1 MRDLKTRFIFID
13 ILQTLNRMDQIAE
26 EVKLALKPHFAKSLI
41 NKDEYKDIMRK
52 TVPKVRS
59 ISGGCRV

>member
-1 MRDLKTRFIFID
+1 
-13 ILQTLNRMDQIAE
+13 MDQIAE

-52 TVPKVRS
+52 TVPKVRRITTLVS
-59 ISGGCRV
+59 QEGVVFKSSQIT